1 MAQGVYRFG
10 EFELDPA
17 RFQLTRAGEPVRV
30 EPRAFDLLRLLVTHH
45 DRVVTKQE
53 ILQAVWQTEYV
64 SDAALT
70 TALRTVRRAVGDTG
84 ADQRVIRTVH
94 GRGYQVIA
102 PVEVVGPPVPETPPA
117 DDAVT
122 PVGPASTSSADAVAG
137 SPPTVT
143 WAAVAPTPGSP
154 VRPSAELQ
162 SIQYCSAADGA
173 RIAYATVGEG
183 PVLMKAANWITHLDL
198 EWDSPVWSH
207 WLHGL
212 ARGRTLVRYD
222 ERGCG
227 MSDWNVPGFTFE
239 DWVTDLETVVEAA
252 GLERFPL
259 LGVSQGAAVAIAYAA
274 RHPERVSA
282 LILAGGYVLGR
293 MQRARDDAERAEA
306 ALDID
311 LARVGWSR
319 EDPSFMRVFASQ
331 FLPHGTQHDW
341 DEFTAFQKRT
351 TSGENAVRFLEAFA
365 SIDVEDEAADVRC
378 PTLILHSR
386 DDVRVPVDQARELAS
401 LIPRSRLV
409 LLDSASHLIGEGE
422 PAWPEFLAHID
433 DFLADPAHS

>member
-17 RFQLTRAGEPVRV
+17 RFQLTCDGEPVRV

-53 ILQAVWQTEYV
+53 ILEHVWQTEYV

-84 ADQRVIRTVH
+84 ADQRVIRTAH
-94 GRGYQVIA
+94 GRGYQVVA
-102 PVEVVGPPVPETPPA
+102 PVEIVGAAA
-117 DDAVT
+117 DDAV
-122 PVGPASTSSADAVAG
+122 AG
-137 SPPTVT
+137 LIVP
-143 WAAVAPTPGSP
+143 VAPSP
-154 VRPSAELQ
+154 EAPAASPAAREAERPAVRPSAELQ
-162 SIQYCSAADGA
+162 TIRYCSAADGA

-207 WLHGL
+207 WVRGL

-227 MSDWNVPGFTFE
+227 MSDWSVPGFSFE
-239 DWVTDLETVVEAA
+239 DWVTDLETVVAA
-252 GLERFPL
+252 TGLERFPL
-259 LGVSQGAAVAIAYAA
+259 LGVSQGAAVAIDYAA
-274 RHPERVSA
+274 RHPEKVSS

-293 MQRARDDAERAEA
+293 MKRARDDAERAAA

-311 LARVGWSR
+311 LARVGWGR
-319 EDPSFMRVFASQ
+319 EDPTFMRVFASQ
-331 FLPHGTQHDW
+331 FLPRGSQREW
-341 DEFTAFQKRT
+341 DEFTAFQRRT
-351 TSGENAVRFLEAFA
+351 TSDENAVRFLEEFA
-365 SIDVEDEAADVRC
+365 LIDVREQAARVSC

-386 DDVRVPVDQARELAS
+386 DDGRVPIDQARELAS

-409 LLDSASHLIGEGE
+409 LLDSASHLIGEAE

-433 DFLADPAHS
+433 EFLSDPSHS

>member
-1 MAQGVYRFG
+1 MVHGVFRF
-10 EFELDPA
+10 EDFELDPA
-17 RFQLTRAGEPVRV
+17 RFQLTRAGRPVRV
-30 EPRAFDLLRLLVTHH
+30 EPRAFDLLRLLVAHH

-53 ILQAVWQTEYV
+53 ILEHVWGTEYV

-84 ADQRVIRTVH
+84 ADQRVIRTAH
-94 GRGYQVIA
+94 GRGYQLVA
-102 PVEVVGPPVPETPPA
+102 PVRVVGPAGDDARHAPPRIVASPAIA
-117 DDAVT
+117 DDA
-122 PVGPASTSSADAVAG
+122 
-137 SPPTVT
+137 
-143 WAAVAPTPGSP
+143 
-154 VRPSAELQ
+154 RPSAAAQE
-162 SIQYCSAADGA
+162 IRYCAAADGA

-207 WLHGL
+207 WVRGL

-227 MSDWNVPGFTFE
+227 MSDWTVPGFSFE
-239 DWVTDLETVVEAA
+239 DWVTDLETVVAAA

-259 LGVSQGAAVAIAYAA
+259 LGVSQGAAVAIDYAA
-274 RHPERVSA
+274 RHPEQVSS

-293 MQRARDDAERAEA
+293 MKRARDDAERAEA

-311 LARVGWSR
+311 LARVGWGR
-319 EDPSFMRVFASQ
+319 EDPTFMRVFASQ
-331 FLPHGTQHDW
+331 FLPRGSQQEW
-341 DEFTAFQKRT
+341 DEFTTFQRRT
-351 TSGENAVRFLEAFA
+351 TSDENAVRFLEEFA
-365 SIDVEDEAADVRC
+365 RIDVTAQAARVRC

-386 DDVRVPVDQARELAS
+386 DDGRVPVEQARALAS

-422 PAWPEFLAHID
+422 PAWDDFLAHID
-433 DFLADPAHS
+433 DFLSDPSHS